1 MENSARCF
9 EWRKAEVARRG
20 IDPSEKCADIIMV
33 IATRFKRNR

>member
-20 IDPSEKCADIIMV
+20 IDPSEKCAYYNNGDC
-33 IATRFKRNR
+33 NSL